1 MLKAS
6 PLTQS
11 VTFEKGEFKATTF
24 SNHGKEAIVGIFRK
38 GQFFGETCL
47 GIAEVRSSSIITLE
61 ECLIT
66 SITKEAML
74 SMFNSE
80 PNFSVFF
87 MSQLLS
93 RNALLEEDLVDQ
105 LFNLSERRWHGF
117 S

>member
-87 MSQLLS
+87 MSRAAVAECS
-93 RNALLEEDLVDQ
+93 T
-105 LFNLSERRWHGF
+105 
-117 S
+117 